1 MFHNLLVLIYLA
13 LGSNLGD
20 RESFLRAAVAGLS
33 SRGVEVLKCASIYS
47 TAPRDVLDQPWFLN
61 TVVEAKTS
69 LEADGLL
76 ETCVA
81 IEKENL
87 RKRDAGKGP
96 RTLDIDII
104 FYGNEIIRK
113 PGLVVPHARFAG
125 RRFVLEPLAEIASN
139 CVDPVS
145 RKTIREL
152 LEATPDMAEVH
163 RFGPPLC

>member
-1 MFHNLLVLIYLA
+1 MRIYLA

-33 SRGVEVLKCASIYS
+33 SSGVEVLKCASIYS

-61 TVVEAKTS
+61 TVVEANTS
-69 LEADGLL
+69 VEAEGLL
-76 ETCVA
+76 ENCLA

-87 RKRDAGKGP
+87 RKRNTGKGP

-113 PGLVVPHARFAG
+113 PGLVVPHPQFAV
-125 RRFVLEPLAEIASN
+125 RRFVLEPLAEIAGDF
-139 CVDPVS
+139 VDPVS

-152 LEATPDMAEVH
+152 LAATPDTTEVC
-163 RFGPPLC
+163 RFGPPLL

>member
-1 MFHNLLVLIYLA
+1 VFHNLLVLIYLA

-20 RESFLRAAVAGLS
+20 RESFLRAAVLGLS

-61 TVVEAKTS
+61 TVVEGNTF

-76 ETCVA
+76 ETCLA

-87 RKRDAGKGP
+87 RKRDTSKGP

-104 FYGNEIIRK
+104 FYGNEVIRK
-113 PGLVVPHARFAG
+113 PGLVVPHPRFAL
-125 RRFVLEPLAEIASN
+125 RRFVLEPLAEIAADF
-139 CVDPVS
+139 VDPVS
-145 RKTIREL
+145 RRTIREL
-152 LEATPDMAEVH
+152 LDVKPDTAEVR
-163 RFGPPLC
+163 RFGPPLF

>member
-13 LGSNLGD
+13 LGSNLGE
-20 RESFLRAAVAGLS
+20 RESFLQAAVAGLS

-61 TVVEAKTS
+61 TVVEANTS
-69 LEADGLL
+69 FEVDELL
-76 ETCVA
+76 ETCLA

-87 RKRDAGKGP
+87 RKRDTGKGP

-113 PGLVVPHARFAG
+113 PGLVVPHARFTG
-125 RRFVLEPLAEIASN
+125 RRFVLEPLAEIASDF
-139 CVDPVS
+139 VDPVS

-152 LEATPDMAEVH
+152 LDATTDMAEVR
-163 RFGPPLC
+163 RFGPPLF